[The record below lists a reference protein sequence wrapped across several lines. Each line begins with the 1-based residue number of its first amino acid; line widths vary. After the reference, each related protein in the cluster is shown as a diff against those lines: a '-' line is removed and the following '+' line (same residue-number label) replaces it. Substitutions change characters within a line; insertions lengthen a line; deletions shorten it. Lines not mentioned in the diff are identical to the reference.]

1 MGVAAI
7 DFFTL
12 VIPLAQS
19 GEQLIVICLPTGLAI
34 GFAASTAFPIA
45 AELMPAHHRRTY
57 GASSLRRTRCMRAN
71 LASTLMPSNGETEC
85 GAAELA
91 EARN

>member
-1 MGVAAI
+1 
-7 DFFTL
+7 L
-12 VIPLAQS
+12 PQS
-19 GEQLIVICLPTGLAI
+19 GEQLIVICLLTGLAT

-57 GASSLRRTRCMRAN
+57 GAIYEMMLASSLRRTQCMRAN
-71 LASTLMPSNGETEC
+71 FVSTPMPSNGETER
-85 GAAELA
+85 GTAELA